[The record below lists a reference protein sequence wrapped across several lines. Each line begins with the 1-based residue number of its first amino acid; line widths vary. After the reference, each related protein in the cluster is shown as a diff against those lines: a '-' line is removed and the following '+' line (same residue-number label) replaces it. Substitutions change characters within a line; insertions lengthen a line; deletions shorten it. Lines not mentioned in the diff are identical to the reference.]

1 MLSPSSGFLPQSK
14 NVYVVRLIGC
24 RCKCESVKLSRVY
37 HAVSPLTAG
46 NNSIHPCNSELGKWE
61 KWLDGRSSMD
71 VVAVNP
77 IEVVFFPTDYVV
89 SKVHSGMSDG
99 AVELAMSL

>member
-1 MLSPSSGFLPQSK
+1 MLFPSSGFLPQSK

-24 RCKCESVKLSRVY
+24 RCKCESGKL
-37 HAVSPLTAG
+37 
-46 NNSIHPCNSELGKWE
+46 NNSIHPCNTELDKWE
-61 KWLDGRSSMD
+61 KWLDGRSSTD

-89 SKVHSGMSDG
+89 SKVHSSMSDG
-99 AVELAMSL
+99 AVGLAMSF